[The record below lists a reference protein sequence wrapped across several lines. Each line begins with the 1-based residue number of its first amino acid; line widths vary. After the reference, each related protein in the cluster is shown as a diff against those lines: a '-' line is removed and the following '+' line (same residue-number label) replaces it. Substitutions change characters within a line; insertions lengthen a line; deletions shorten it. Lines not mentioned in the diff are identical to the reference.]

1 MKTIIYNCDICGK
14 DIEENRCSFI
24 LPVLKP
30 KSYDDYLNQDVR
42 KIGEVA
48 VDLCDECAHKIYKSF
63 SAEIKDGLQKLIA
76 QRS

>member
-14 DIEENRCSFI
+14 VIEKNRCSFI

-30 KSYDDYLNQDVR
+30 KSYDDYLNRDVR
-42 KIGEVA
+42 KIGEVT
-48 VDLCDECAHKIYKSF
+48 VDLCEECAHKIYKSF